1 MARLAYGMALA
12 GDKVSAEVI
21 DAEEFPSVAREFKV
35 GPVPKTL
42 LNYQSEFLGAAP
54 EAYVLEKIL
63 TAPPPLP

>member
-1 MARLAYGMALA
+1 MAYGMAIA
-12 GDKVSAEVI
+12 GSSVTAEVI
-21 DAEEFPSVAREFKV
+21 DAEEFPGLAQQFKV

-54 EAYVLEKIL
+54 EAYVLERVL